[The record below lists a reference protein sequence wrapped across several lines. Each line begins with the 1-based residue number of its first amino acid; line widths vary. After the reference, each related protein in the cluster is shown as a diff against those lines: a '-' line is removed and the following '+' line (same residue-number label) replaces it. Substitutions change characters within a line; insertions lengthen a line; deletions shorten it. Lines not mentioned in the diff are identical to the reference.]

1 MRIMGRPRV
10 LFAVL
15 TSCFLLA
22 GCGSGPGQVGA
33 AVIIGDHVVS
43 VDTVQALIDKAVQG
57 QPLARQLA
65 QQHKVDLIGREAVQ
79 QLVVHDVLAKVAKR
93 EGLTFDEAA
102 LTQAMQQ
109 DPLAAPL
116 PVDGSVPPEQAANLI
131 VTRARDHREALTDRL
146 LQQQLAL
153 KYLTRISITFD
164 FSTVS
169 GTDGNVREKAF
180 DKARLFAADPAAA
193 QQALQQDA
201 RNQALQAQEQGQEP
215 PASPQNIGVK
225 LVAAQ
230 SLGDAAS
237 PLFGLPAG
245 SVFAFQPSPTDAT
258 WVVVVVRD
266 RVVGPPIT
274 VEQDT
279 QPTPDQLAAVG
290 QRLLQ
295 PDLTAA
301 SPKINPRYGV
311 WDPIALNLAPSEAT
325 TLGIALPPG
334 KAKS

>member
-1 MRIMGRPRV
+1 
-10 LFAVL
+10 
-15 TSCFLLA
+15 
-22 GCGSGPGQVGA
+22 
-33 AVIIGDHVVS
+33 
-43 VDTVQALIDKAVQG
+43 
-57 QPLARQLA
+57 
-65 QQHKVDLIGREAVQ
+65 
-79 QLVVHDVLAKVAKR
+79 
-93 EGLTFDEAA
+93 
-102 LTQAMQQ
+102 
-109 DPLAAPL
+109 
-116 PVDGSVPPEQAANLI
+116 VPPEQAANLI

-164 FSTVS
+164 FSTIS

-180 DKARLFAADPAAA
+180 DKAKLFAADPAAA
-193 QQALQQDA
+193 QKALQQDA
-201 RNQALQAQEQGQEP
+201 RDQALQAQEQGQEP
-215 PASPQNIGVK
+215 PASPQNIGIK

-266 RVVGPPIT
+266 RTIGPPIT

-325 TLGIALPPG
+325 TLGLALTPG